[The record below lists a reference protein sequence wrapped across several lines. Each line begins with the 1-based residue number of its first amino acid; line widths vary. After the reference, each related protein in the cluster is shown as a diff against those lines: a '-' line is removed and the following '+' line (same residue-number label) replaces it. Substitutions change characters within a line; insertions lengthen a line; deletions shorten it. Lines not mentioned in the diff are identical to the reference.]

1 VPVNLDEVRSRMS
14 HFVPSDVV
22 ALVAEVEDL
31 RLQVRALEVANE
43 RWAQTAWAAAEEIEE
58 HWSAHAD
65 ADGYGPVNL
74 VRRLRGKPQNYGTP
88 MEVAVAK
95 AKDEERK
102 RALDIIHA
110 AIAQS
115 TEAELIAALRA
126 LAEDVSGEPRV
137 RRHAEG

>member
-1 VPVNLDEVRSRMS
+1 MLDLDRIRERMWR
-14 HFVPSDVV
+14 VAPADLV
-22 ALVAEVEDL
+22 ALLGEVDTL
-31 RLQVRALEVANE
+31 RLRVSALEIAVVLWESTGA
-43 RWAQTAWAAAEEIEE
+43 TAADEIEAF
-58 HWSAHAD
+58 WSAHCD

>member
-1 VPVNLDEVRSRMS
+1 MLDLDAIRNRIWR
-14 HFVPSDVV
+14 PSASDLVT
-22 ALVAEVEDL
+22 LVAEVEDL
-31 RLQVRALEVANE
+31 RLRVRASELANE
-43 RWAQTAWAAAEEIEE
+43 RWVQTAWAAAEEIEE
-58 HWSAHAD
+58 HWSAHCD
-65 ADGYGPVNL
+65 ADGYGPTNL

-88 MEVAVAK
+88 MEIAVAK

-126 LAEDVSGEPRV
+126 LAEDISGEPRV
-137 RRHAEG
+137 RRYAEG

>member
-1 VPVNLDEVRSRMS
+1 MLDLDRIRERMWR
-14 HFVPSDVV
+14 VAPADLV
-22 ALVAEVEDL
+22 ALLGEADTL
-31 RLQVRALEVANE
+31 RLRVSALEIAVE
-43 RWAQTAWAAAEEIEE
+43 LWESTGAAAADEIEAF
-58 HWSAHAD
+58 WSAHCD

>member
-1 VPVNLDEVRSRMS
+1 MLDLDRIRERMWR
-14 HFVPSDVV
+14 VAPADLV
-22 ALVAEVEDL
+22 ALLGEVDAL
-31 RLQVRALEVANE
+31 RLRVSALEIAVE
-43 RWAQTAWAAAEEIEE
+43 LWESTGAAAADEIEE
-58 HWSAHAD
+58 HWSAHCD
-65 ADGYGPVNL
+65 AEGYGPVNL

-95 AKDEERK
+95 AKNEERK

>member
-1 VPVNLDEVRSRMS
+1 MLDLDRIRERMWRAT
-14 HFVPSDVV
+14 PSDLV
-22 ALVAEVEDL
+22 ALVAEVDTL
-31 RLQVRALEVANE
+31 RLRVSALEIAVGLWE
-43 RWAQTAWAAAEEIEE
+43 STGAAAADEIEAF
-58 HWSAHAD
+58 WSAHCD
-65 ADGYGPVNL
+65 VDGYGPVNL

-137 RRHAEG
+137 RRYAEG

>member
-1 VPVNLDEVRSRMS
+1 MLDLDRIRERMWR
-14 HFVPSDVV
+14 VAPADLV
-22 ALVAEVEDL
+22 ALLGEVDRL
-31 RLQVRALEVANE
+31 RLRVSALEIAVE
-43 RWAQTAWAAAEEIEE
+43 LWESTGAAAADEIEAF
-58 HWSAHAD
+58 WSAHCD

-137 RRHAEG
+137 RRRAEG

>member
-1 VPVNLDEVRSRMS
+1 MLDLDAIRNRIWR
-14 HFVPSDVV
+14 PSASDLV

-31 RLQVRALEVANE
+31 RLRVRASEVANE
-43 RWAQTAWAAAEEIEE
+43 RWVQTAWAAAEEIEAF
-58 HWSAHAD
+58 WSAHCD

>member
-1 VPVNLDEVRSRMS
+1 MLDLDRIRERMWRVAPADLIALLGEV
-14 HFVPSDVV
+14 DT
-22 ALVAEVEDL
+22 L
-31 RLQVRALEVANE
+31 RLRVSALEIAVE
-43 RWAQTAWAAAEEIEE
+43 LWESTGAAAADEIEAF
-58 HWSAHAD
+58 WSAHCD